1 MSARR
6 TWHLAR
12 EAFRRRWLRGGFVVL
27 SLALPGCAANLPP
40 STRPFDGALSFD
52 ARPLTVHFA
61 NEGAAAGRPLLIY
74 MTGDAGWVRK
84 DLAVYREI
92 VSWGYP
98 VAGISAPEYL
108 KHLHGKEATTPE
120 RVADDCLRIIAFAQA
135 RMHLEPGAPV
145 VLVGVSRGAGLM
157 VVAAGQPVVSGRLG
171 GVVAV
176 ALTKEEE
183 SVRWLGHLPAIRR
196 PAIPVIVELYEYLPL
211 LGALPVA
218 VVQST
223 RDSYLPADAA
233 ARLFGPDTE
242 SRRFRAIEARNH
254 TFGGARREMYD
265 ELKASLEWIETLIRP
280 NDKDTR

>member
-1 MSARR
+1 MSARWTR
-6 TWHLAR
+6 HFAR
-12 EAFRRRWLRGGFVVL
+12 EGCRRPGLRGWLVLL

-40 STRPFDGALSFD
+40 SSRPFDGALSIN
-52 ARPLTVHFA
+52 ARQLTVHFA
-61 NEGAAAGRPLLIY
+61 NEGAAAGRPLLVY
-74 MTGDAGWVRK
+74 TTGDAGWVRK
-84 DLAVYREI
+84 DLAVYREM

-98 VAGISAPEYL
+98 IAGISAPEYL
-108 KHLHGKEATTPE
+108 AHLRGKTATTPE
-120 RVADDCLRIIAFAQA
+120 RVADDYLRIIAFAQA
-135 RMHLEPGAPV
+135 RLHLERAPV
-145 VLVGVSRGAGLM
+145 VLVGVSRGAGLV
-157 VVAAGQPVVSGRLG
+157 VVAAGQAAVREKLG

-183 SVRWLGHLPAIRR
+183 HVRWLGHLPAIRR

-211 LGALPVA
+211 LGAMPVA

-242 SRRFRAIEARNH
+242 TRRFRPIDARNH

-265 ELKASLEWIETLIRP
+265 ALKGSVEWIETLIRP
-280 NDKDTR
+280 ME

>member
-1 MSARR
+1 MSARWTR
-6 TWHLAR
+6 QFAGDMCRRFGL
-12 EAFRRRWLRGGFVVL
+12 RRWLVL
-27 SLALPGCAANLPP
+27 LALALPGCAANLPP
-40 STRPFDGALSFD
+40 SSRPFDGALSIN
-52 ARPLTVHFA
+52 ARQLTVHFA
-61 NEGAAAGRPLLIY
+61 NEGAAAGRPLLVY
-74 MTGDAGWVRK
+74 TTGDAGWVRK
-84 DLAVYREI
+84 DLAVYREM

-98 VAGISAPEYL
+98 IAGISAPEYL
-108 KHLHGKEATTPE
+108 AHLRGKRATTPE
-120 RVADDCLRIIAFAQA
+120 RVADDYLRIIAFAQA
-135 RMHLEPGAPV
+135 RMHVEAAAPV
-145 VLVGVSRGAGLM
+145 VLVGVSRGAGLV
-157 VVAAGQPVVSGRLG
+157 VVAAGQAAVHEKLA

-183 SVRWLGHLPAIRR
+183 NVRWLGHLPALRR

-242 SRRFRAIEARNH
+242 TRRFRPIDARNH

-265 ELKASLEWIETLIRP
+265 ALKESVEWIETLIRP
-280 NDKDTR
+280 KEQQ